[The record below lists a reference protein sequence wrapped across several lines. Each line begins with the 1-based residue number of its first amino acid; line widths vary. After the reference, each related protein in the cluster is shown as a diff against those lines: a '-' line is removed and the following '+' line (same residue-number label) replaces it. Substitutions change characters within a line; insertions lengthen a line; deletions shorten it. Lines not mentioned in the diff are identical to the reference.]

1 MLYNMK
7 NKFYL
12 MLVIFLSLTI
22 TICPQIKKNPKVF
35 PIDQSSKD
43 ISLIKFKNEI
53 LNAIE
58 KKDTNFIVSVLDT
71 NILNSFGGNGGIQEF
86 WDMWQIEDP
95 NTSFWN
101 ELKKVFTMGGTFI
114 DNNKNMF
121 AMPYLFSIWPEDL
134 DPFTYVAAINKNVEL
149 YESPSKKSKII
160 KKISYEILMLVDFE
174 EENNNWKNVMTLDS
188 VYGFIQKDFIRS
200 PIDYRVVLQ
209 KEKDKWKIIS
219 FVAGD

>member
-1 MLYNMK
+1 MK

-12 MLVIFLSLTI
+12 IVIIFIYLTF
-22 TICPQIKKNPKVF
+22 TIYPQIKKTPKVI

-53 LNAIE
+53 FNAIE
-58 KKDTNFIVSVLDT
+58 KKDTNFLVSILDT

-86 WDMWQIEDP
+86 WDMWQMEDP
-95 NTSFWN
+95 KTSFWK

-121 AMPYLFSIWPEDL
+121 AMPYLFGIWPEDY
-134 DPFTYVAAINKNVEL
+134 DPFSFVAAINKDVEIH
-149 YESPSKKSKII
+149 ENPSKKSKII
-160 KKISYEILMLVDFE
+160 KKINYEILMLVDFE
-174 EENNNWKNVMTLDS
+174 DENNNWKKVMTVDS
-188 VYGFIQKDFIRS
+188 VYGFIQKDFVRS
-200 PIDYRVVLQ
+200 PIDYRVILQ
-209 KEKDKWKIIS
+209 KEKGKWKITS